1 MVTIALGRLAFTLKE
16 GAGKE
21 RVFAIPNAL
30 KQALLRP
37 AHDWCMKV
45 LRMLPCDGTYNQ
57 QKPLKRLRNVLS
69 LRSYAL
75 SSATDRF
82 PLAVQGFLVEALFNL
97 TTAFAWVRS
106 GLGTNVFQAPT
117 TRDGRVA

>member
-1 MVTIALGRLAFTLKE
+1 
-16 GAGKE
+16 
-21 RVFAIPNAL
+21 
-30 KQALLRP
+30 
-37 AHDWCMKV
+37 
-45 LRMLPCDGTYNQ
+45 MLPCDGTYNQ

-106 GLGTNVFQAPT
+106 GLGTNVFHDDKGRARGLSLSVLQ
-117 TRDGRVA
+117 RDSK